1 MKTKMSFSGEV
12 KEELSKLNNLAKKDL
27 VKAEFMGYL
36 MTSNCSY
43 QNKKVKF
50 ATENEYNIN
59 RFGKLLNNL
68 NCTNYQID
76 MSGKNF
82 VIAFEPILT
91 EYINYQ
97 KEAIRIEQFAEKR
110 ENNLNKT
117 AKNELVQEKSMKN
130 SLMEKKIQEESSQ
143 KALIRGCFLGS
154 GSINNPKNTYHLE
167 ILFSCEENANKA
179 LQILQEYGISFKIL
193 TKKKNYSI
201 YTKDGEE
208 ISKFLALIGANHS
221 VLKFEEIR
229 VYRDMRNHVNRKVN
243 CETANLNKTID
254 AAVKQI
260 EAIKI
265 LQKEN
270 HLKELSA
277 PLQEIAIL
285 RMENPDASLTELGQM
300 LRKPIGKSG
309 VNHRLK
315 AIEKLAEEVKL
326 IK

>member
-1 MKTKMSFSGEV
+1 MKTRMSFSGEV

-68 NCTNYQID
+68 NWTNYQID
-76 MSGKNF
+76 MNGKNF
-82 VIAFEPILT
+82 VITFEPILIEDICYQEKAIKIGQFT
-91 EYINYQ
+91 ET
-97 KEAIRIEQFAEKR
+97 R
-110 ENNLNKT
+110 ENDLNKT
-117 AKNELVQEKSMKN
+117 AKKEHV
-130 SLMEKKIQEESSQ
+130 QEESINKASIKKEIQEDRQ
-143 KALIRGCFLGS
+143 KAIIRGCFLGS

-179 LQILQEYGISFKIL
+179 LQILQKYGISFKLL

-270 HLKELSA
+270 RLKKLSA

-300 LRKPIGKSG
+300 LKKPIGKSG

-315 AIEKLAEEVKL
+315 AIEKLAEEVKQ